1 MTSQTGPSTCPSE
14 PADCPEG
21 FNHPPPLTPGL
32 SLGQCG
38 NANEDA
44 GGAVDVQ
51 LQGAALG
58 PSGTKRL
65 QALPEEGI
73 QRYGG
78 LISDL

>member
-1 MTSQTGPSTCPSE
+1 MTSLTGPSTCPSE
-14 PADCPEG
+14 PAGFPEG
-21 FNHPPPLTPGL
+21 FNPPLTPRL

-38 NANEDA
+38 NANKDA

-51 LQGAALG
+51 LQGAAHG

-65 QALPEEGI
+65 QALSEEGV

-78 LISDL
+78 LMSDL